1 MAKMESNYD
10 RRSELKALDESKAG
24 VKGLIDAGVE
34 KIPRIFIHEQ
44 NKQNNLSDS
53 SFDSKFSIPVID
65 FEGINKDVTLRD
77 NIVNKVRD
85 ACENWGFFQ
94 IVNHGVEVAVLDEI
108 IDSIRGFHEQ
118 DLEVKKKIY
127 TRDLSRSFAYN
138 TNFDL
143 YKAQAANWRDTIY
156 CSMAPCPPN
165 PAELPEVCRD
175 IMIDCSNKVMNL
187 GLTISELLSE
197 ALGLNPNHLKD
208 MGCVEGLYVLGHFYP
223 ACPEPDL
230 TLGLT
235 KHSDATFLTIL
246 LQDQIG
252 GFQVLYQN
260 QWVDVIPIPGSVLVN
275 LGGMIQLISNDKFK
289 SVFHRVLAR
298 NVGPRISVACFFRT
312 HNKQE
317 STHRLYGPIKELDT
331 TVKDYVSYI
340 HSVGLNGNS
349 RLEYFKI

>member
-65 FEGINKDVTLRD
+65 LK
-77 NIVNKVRD
+77 
-85 ACENWGFFQ
+85 

-118 DLEVKKKIY
+118 DLEVKKKFIHVI
-127 TRDLSRSFAYN
+127 S
-138 TNFDL
+138 
-143 YKAQAANWRDTIY
+143 QAANWRDTIY

-175 IMIDCSNKVMNL
+175 ITIDYSNKVMNL

-208 MGCVEGLYVLGHFYP
+208 MGCVEGLYVLGHYYP

-252 GFQVLYQN
+252 GLQVLYQN
-260 QWVDVIPIPGSVLVN
+260 QWVDVTPIPGSVVVN
-275 LGGMIQLISNDKFK
+275 LGDMTQPISNDKFK

-298 NVGPRISVACFFRT
+298 NVDPRISVVCFFRT

-317 STHRLYGPIKELDT
+317 STHRLYGPIKELLSKENPLFT
-331 TVKDYVSYI
+331 GT
-340 HSVGLNGNS
+340 
-349 RLEYFKI
+349 RL

>member
-1 MAKMESNYD
+1 MESNYD

-65 FEGINKDVTLRD
+65 LK
-77 NIVNKVRD
+77 
-85 ACENWGFFQ
+85 

-108 IDSIRGFHEQ
+108 ID
-118 DLEVKKKIY
+118 
-127 TRDLSRSFAYN
+127 T
-138 TNFDL
+138 
-143 YKAQAANWRDTIY
+143 QAANWRDTIY

-175 IMIDCSNKVMNL
+175 IMIDYSNKVMKL

-208 MGCVEGLYVLGHFYP
+208 MGCVEGLYVLGHYYP

-252 GFQVLYQN
+252 GLQVLYQN
-260 QWVDVIPIPGSVLVN
+260 QWVDVTPIPGSVVVN
-275 LGGMIQLISNDKFK
+275 LGDMTQPISNDKFK

-298 NVGPRISVACFFRT
+298 NVDPRISVVCFFRT

-317 STHRLYGPIKELDT
+317 STHRAGWELRIRIFQNLKFAISMSKVFLCLDFQLCPRMCT
-331 TVKDYVSYI
+331 LI
-340 HSVGLNGNS
+340 NI
-349 RLEYFKI
+349 F